1 MVMRSKYIQ
10 SVKLCSAILLAWL
23 FAFNAYAAD
32 IAGTVSFVIGDA
44 QVVQD
49 GQMQKVARGQNVL
62 VGQTLQTGDNGHIHL
77 RMIDGAFVSLR
88 PSSRMKIDDY
98 KYDQATPSNNN
109 IKFNVEQGVVR
120 SITGKAGEAAKD
132 KYRMNTPLAAIG
144 IRGTDFVVR
153 VSQEL
158 TRVTVQS
165 GAIVM
170 SPLSKDCAATGFGPC
185 NSENSRVL
193 SAIMKN
199 TDLELRGISKVP
211 RPVPQDKSSDTPN
224 VVAPP
229 RPEEP
234 KVSADAQ
241 PKAVVLPA
249 TPLTVI
255 SVAEVNK
262 TENKIGS
269 KDPVTPVTPVT
280 PVAAAPEFWWG
291 RWSTF
296 LTEEQKNGKGSIA
309 YASLPG
315 REVVSSNDIF
325 GLFKETANII
335 MPSSG
340 RVGFKLAESEA
351 YVMDAQRAISPA
363 KITSPSLTVDFEQRR
378 YETSLI
384 VSGKDASQVSIE
396 SAGQINFQGAFIS
409 QSGTP
414 NTTIEGALSKNS
426 DQAGYLFQR
435 NLSNGV
441 SVLGATRWVK

>member
-1 MVMRSKYIQ
+1 
-10 SVKLCSAILLAWL
+10 
-23 FAFNAYAAD
+23 
-32 IAGTVSFVIGDA
+32 
-44 QVVQD
+44 
-49 GQMQKVARGQNVL
+49 
-62 VGQTLQTGDNGHIHL
+62 
-77 RMIDGAFVSLR
+77 
-88 PSSRMKIDDY
+88 
-98 KYDQATPSNNN
+98 
-109 IKFNVEQGVVR
+109 
-120 SITGKAGEAAKD
+120 
-132 KYRMNTPLAAIG
+132 
-144 IRGTDFVVR
+144 
-153 VSQEL
+153 
-158 TRVTVQS
+158 
-165 GAIVM
+165 
-170 SPLSKDCAATGFGPC
+170 
-185 NSENSRVL
+185 
-193 SAIMKN
+193 
-199 TDLELRGISKVP
+199 
-211 RPVPQDKSSDTPN
+211 
-224 VVAPP
+224 
-229 RPEEP
+229 
-234 KVSADAQ
+234 
-241 PKAVVLPA
+241 VLPA

-255 SVAEVNK
+255 SVAEVKK

-269 KDPVTPVTPVT
+269 KDPVTPVTPVA
-280 PVAAAPEFWWG
+280 PAPEFWWG

-309 YASLPG
+309 YAGLPG

-351 YVMDAQRAISPA
+351 YVMDAQRVISPA

-409 QSGTP
+409 QSNSP

>member
-1 MVMRSKYIQ
+1 MRSKYIQ
-10 SVKLCSAILLAWL
+10 SVELCSVILLAWL

-44 QVVQD
+44 QVMQD
-49 GQMQKVARGQNVL
+49 GQIQKVARGQNIL

-98 KYDQATPSNNN
+98 KYDQASPSNNS

-170 SPLSKDCAATGFGPC
+170 SPLSKDCAAAGFGPC

-211 RPVPQDKSSDTPN
+211 RPVPQDKSTETPN

-234 KVSADAQ
+234 KVSADSQ

-269 KDPVTPVTPVT
+269 KDPVTPVTPV
-280 PVAAAPEFWWG
+280 VSAPEFWWG

-309 YASLPG
+309 SVALPG
-315 REVVSSNDIF
+315 RDVVSSNDVF
-325 GLFKETANII
+325 GLFKETANIT

-384 VSGKDASQVSIE
+384 VSGKDASQVSIG

-414 NTTIEGALSKNS
+414 NTTIEGALSKNA